1 MAKKLKVLKSNL
13 KSWNIEDFGNVVIRK
28 NMALSLVDSW
38 DSKERMGALSQEEVV
53 AREEVRMEH
62 HN

>member
-53 AREEVRMEH
+53 AREEARMEH

>member
-13 KSWNIEDFGNVVIRK
+13 KSWNIEDFDNVVIRK

-53 AREEVRMEH
+53 AREEARMEH

>member
-53 AREEVRMEH
+53 AGEEARMEH